1 MVEINIS
8 IFLQLQIPGRI
19 CAGHLVVSVQR
30 PGQRRVCFQTTSACA
45 HSRLRIVSLMQP
57 KFRHQQQGTAINSRE
72 ELMSAYL
79 ASQLRESSPY
89 LADQGWHQV
98 AKLME
103 AAADEIEYL
112 QARVHEPPS
121 SLQQPRRR
129 IRISR

>member
-1 MVEINIS
+1 
-8 IFLQLQIPGRI
+8 
-19 CAGHLVVSVQR
+19 VQAF
-30 PGQRRVCFQTTSACA
+30 P
-45 HSRLRIVSLMQP
+45 
-57 KFRHQQQGTAINSRE
+57 HQQTAYRHNSRE

-112 QARVHEPPS
+112 QARVHE
-121 SLQQPRRR
+121 LQTTAPDSMQQSRRR
-129 IRISR
+129 VRISR

>member
-1 MVEINIS
+1 
-8 IFLQLQIPGRI
+8 
-19 CAGHLVVSVQR
+19 
-30 PGQRRVCFQTTSACA
+30 
-45 HSRLRIVSLMQP
+45 MQP

-112 QARVHEPPS
+112 QARVHELQMTAPS